1 MWFLAFFAHRHLDF
15 RIAEIES
22 LAKLSGVE
30 GPLRWKKPEGDHEH
44 SPFYYLD
51 LPSEEVAKKV
61 VGRSILLKGLYEV
74 RTLQACL
81 LILVVRHSILR
92 SS

>member
-15 RIAEIES
+15 RIPETES
-22 LAKLSGVE
+22 LAKLAGVK

-44 SPFYYLD
+44 SPFWYLD

-61 VGRSILLKGLYEV
+61 VERSILLKGMFEV
-74 RTLQACL
+74 SPLGL
-81 LILVVRHSILR
+81 P
-92 SS
+92 